1 MKKQLVALMIV
12 ALSPTAAF
20 ADKNIIGGSATW
32 DCAKDATVNIVHGK
46 GTYTFK
52 GTCKEVNVQG
62 GGNKITAE
70 GIDQLNIQGA
80 DNTVTVGT
88 IDQINIVGSNNR
100 VTWSKAKSGDK
111 PAQSVVGTDNK
122 LQGGGAPTAD
132 KPADK
137 PAEKP
142 APSNDKGGTSGAI
155 DCSKQPV
162 QGVNTTGGNF
172 LRYVGTCD
180 KISVGTGANHLQIE
194 NVKELVLNGGE
205 NVVEIGGVDKI
216 VMNGAENKV
225 TYKKGLTV
233 AKPKVGGA
241 GADNSVV
248 QVK

>member
-12 ALSPTAAF
+12 ALSPTSAL
-20 ADKNIIGGSATW
+20 ADKDIITGSATW
-32 DCAKDATVNIVHGK
+32 DCAKDATVNIVHG
-46 GTYTFK
+46 GGSYTFK
-52 GTCKEVNVQG
+52 GACKEVNVQG
-62 GGNKITAE
+62 GSNRITAQA
-70 GIDQLNIQGA
+70 IDELNIQGA

-88 IDQINIVGSNNR
+88 IDQINIVGSKNR

-111 PAQSVVGTDNK
+111 PSQSVVGTDNK
-122 LQGGGAPTAD
+122 LQGGGAAPTGD
-132 KPADK
+132 KPAD
-137 PAEKP
+137 KP
-142 APSNDKGGTSGAI
+142 APSNDKGGASGAI

-162 QGVNTTGGNF
+162 QGVNSTGGNS
-172 LRYVGTCD
+172 LRYIGTCD

-225 TYKKGLTV
+225 TYKKGLSV
-233 AKPKVGGA
+233 AKPKVSGG
-241 GADNSVV
+241 GADNSAV

>member
-20 ADKNIIGGSATW
+20 ADKSIIGASATW

-52 GTCKEVNVQG
+52 GACKAVNVQG
-62 GGNKITAE
+62 GGNRITAQA
-70 GIDQLNIQGA
+70 IDELNIQGA
-80 DNTVTVGT
+80 NNTVTVGT
-88 IDQINIVGSNNR
+88 IDQINIVGANNR
-100 VTWSKAKSGDK
+100 VTWSKPKSGDK

-122 LQGGGAPTAD
+122 LQGGGGGGAAD

-137 PAEKP
+137 PADKEP
-142 APSNDKGGTSGAI
+142 APAAGAI
-155 DCSKQPV
+155 DCNKQPV
-162 QGVNTTGGNF
+162 QGVSSTGGNS
-172 LRYVGTCD
+172 LRYVGTCAR
-180 KISVGTGANHLQIE
+180 ITVSTGANHLQIE
-194 NVKELVLNGGE
+194 NVKELVLDGGE
-205 NVVEIGGVDKI
+205 NVVDIGGVDKI

-233 AKPKVGGA
+233 AKPKVGGG
-241 GADNSVV
+241 GADNTAT

>member
-1 MKKQLVALMIV
+1 MKKQFVALLFV

-20 ADKNIIGGSATW
+20 ADKNIISGSATW

-46 GTYTFK
+46 GSYTFK

-62 GGNKITAE
+62 GGNRITAE
-70 GIDQLNIQGA
+70 AIDELNIQGG

-100 VTWSKAKSGDK
+100 VTFKKAKSGDK
-111 PAQSVVGTDNK
+111 PSQSVVGNDNK
-122 LQGGGAPTAD
+122 IIGGGGAADAPAD

-137 PAEKP
+137 PAP
-142 APSNDKGGTSGAI
+142 TNDKGGTSGAI

-162 QGVNTTGGNF
+162 QGVNTTGGNS
-172 LRYVGTCD
+172 LRYIGTCD

-216 VMNGAENKV
+216 VMNGAENRV

-233 AKPKVGGA
+233 AKPKVGGG
-241 GADNSVV
+241 GADNTAV